1 MILQDIIHIY
11 FKKIDILLI
20 YIDNIIIMTLFL
32 NNKFNIIHN
41 IDKEIDYD
49 YKSQV
54 INFVENYLESEIS
67 IVHPDYLYQIC
78 VNNTYENM
86 DNQILVIF
94 KNHLKKLK
102 VNVKNAIKRDDFSI
116 EKGLNKLIQNYIHKI
131 SYLNNIFRINKS
143 EYYNLFHNTIIS
155 DQIIINFI
163 ENELSCLSN
172 NINSEIK
179 TLINNIKIINQY
191 NTENYIWFL
200 KLVGIIIKNNIP
212 EIKEMISI
220 KQLYEIKLITN
231 YISSIKST
239 YSFIKEDTEHII
251 EPIIEIYM
259 DKIKTFITTENNFDD
274 FYIFIEFFWKNIRSV
289 LSFGENINTIKNDIA
304 IKIQKRVKQISDN
317 NDDSFKIIKLIILLN
332 DYKIAENQLFLLF
345 NNEKINK
352 NIIKFINN
360 NINNNIELLNR
371 LFLLLGNLKEKD
383 VFIQKYHN
391 ELIKRLLS
399 TKTSINAEKILYNTL
414 VKVFGEKEVKKI
426 NKCINDYIDSSKY
439 LIMVGPQ
446 SFTTT
451 MITTSYD
458 SWNINYNN
466 GFLDKFDYEINYSN
480 GLLNFIENYNE
491 FYKKVIND
499 KKKILWLLQY
509 GEVEV
514 EYNNYILKMLPIQ
527 LLVLELFNS
536 NDNMNIKDILTNKL
550 LSNYQSDYLNDI
562 IKSLV
567 ISGLLNNNNNILSL
581 STNVNNINL
590 INSYYNCNNGIN
602 TEDILISVD
611 ELIIHS
617 RKDITCTWIN
627 HLLKKGDKTFDELF
641 NFISCE
647 IKLFP
652 LDKIILQD
660 AIDYMLKLDYIRKS
674 NDQYIKIYY

>member
-20 YIDNIIIMTLFL
+20 YIDNMIIMTLFL

-179 TLINNIKIINQY
+179 TLINNIKIINHY

-590 INSYYNCNNGIN
+590 IN
-602 TEDILISVD
+602 
-611 ELIIHS
+611 
-617 RKDITCTWIN
+617 
-627 HLLKKGDKTFDELF
+627 
-641 NFISCE
+641 
-647 IKLFP
+647 
-652 LDKIILQD
+652 
-660 AIDYMLKLDYIRKS
+660 
-674 NDQYIKIYY
+674 